1 MIERTKYYAWHQW
14 VACIAV
20 ATIDVVAGLFR
31 LATLG
36 LLRLT
41 HAGTLSLYIMDWSW
55 TKTELEARTAPR
67 LLEEL

>member
-1 MIERTKYYAWHQW
+1 MLERTKYYAWHQW
-14 VACIAV
+14 VACIAI

-36 LLRLT
+36 LLRFT
-41 HAGTLSLYIMDWSW
+41 HAGTLSLYIMDWSL
-55 TKTELEARTAPR
+55 TKTALEGRSLPR